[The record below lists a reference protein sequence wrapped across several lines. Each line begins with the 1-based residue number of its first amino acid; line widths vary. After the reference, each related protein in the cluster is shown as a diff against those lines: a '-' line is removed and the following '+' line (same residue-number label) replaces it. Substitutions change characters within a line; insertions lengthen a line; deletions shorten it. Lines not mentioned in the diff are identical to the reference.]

1 MTDKE
6 VRILMIEDDPAFV
19 DLVRL
24 YLSEPDLEG
33 FACDVD
39 AAGSLKAGLEAL
51 ERRPYAAVLI
61 DLGLPDSQGL
71 AAVAAVVSKVPHLPV
86 LVLTGENDPALAVD
100 AMRRGAQDFLVKSD
114 ADARWLRRAVR
125 YAIERADVQRLNAE
139 VAERRRLDELKDQ
152 WIAVLSHELRTPLTV
167 VKGVIVDMCEG
178 REEVTPHQRLLLMM
192 ARRHTDR
199 IVHLVANL
207 LDLSRLES
215 GRARIERRAF
225 EAAALAK
232 SVASDAER
240 AARERGVTIAAE
252 SAPDAPSVVGDP
264 DLFVQL
270 VVNLVDNA
278 TRFARSRVAVRSGRG
293 PGGEYQLTVADDGE
307 GIPAE
312 KRAVLFTRFCQLE
325 RKKDAEGY
333 QGTGLGL
340 AICKEIVNQHRGRI
354 EALDAPGGGTAFLVT
369 LPAAVEAPP
378 EAPKAERPSGGRKPR
393 LVVVDDEPDFVRILE
408 MWLKPH
414 YEVTSFTRSRG
425 VADRIRELSPD
436 LVLLDVHMS
445 EESGFKVC
453 RRLKSEAA
461 TAGIPVV
468 FLSGSKSNEDVRLHS
483 EVGGARY
490 LMKPIARQALIEA
503 LAAQLHA
510 PAGA

>member
-1 MTDKE
+1 MSEKDA
-6 VRILMIEDDPAFV
+6 RILMIEDDPAFV

-24 YLSEPDLEG
+24 YLSEPDLDG

-39 AAGSLKAGLEAL
+39 SAGSLKAGLEAV
-51 ERRPYAAVLI
+51 EGRPYAAALV

-71 AAVAAVVSKVPHLPV
+71 AAVAALVTKAPHLPV

-152 WIAVLSHELRTPLTV
+152 WIAILSHELRTPLTV
-167 VKGVIVDMCEG
+167 VKGVLVDMCEG
-178 REEVTPHQRLLLMM
+178 REEVSAHQRLMLMM

-225 EAAALAK
+225 DAAAMAK
-232 SVASDAER
+232 GAASDAER
-240 AARERGVTIAAE
+240 AARERGVTISADA
-252 SAPDAPSVVGDP
+252 APDAPAVVGDP

-278 TRFARSRVAVRSGRG
+278 TRFARSRVAVRAARG
-293 PGGEYQLTVADDGE
+293 PAGEFQLTVADDGE

-312 KRAVLFTRFCQLE
+312 KRALLFTRFCQLE

-354 EALDAPGGGTAFLVT
+354 EALEAPGGGAAFLIT
-369 LPAAVEAPP
+369 LPEVAAPAP
-378 EAPKAERPSGGRKPR
+378 ERPVPPAAARGRKPR
-393 LVVVDDEPDFVRILE
+393 LAVVDDEPDFVRILE

-436 LVLLDVHMS
+436 LVLLDVHMA

-453 RRLKSEAA
+453 RKLKADPA

-490 LMKPIARQALIEA
+490 LMKPIARQALLEA

-510 PAGA
+510 PVGG